1 MATSTARSPG
11 SGSPGSSEPGTVSSH
26 NDSDRYVWSA
36 GMRSMVARPGS
47 KVVRQSGILDRMPA
61 NSPASGALPSARQ
74 PFGTYKIC
82 LVCLG
87 NICRSP
93 MAEVVLRE
101 VLARSGLAEAV
112 SVESA
117 GTGDW
122 HVGERMFG
130 PARAN
135 LAALQRMAPDADSA
149 GRLRL
154 LRTFDP
160 GLPPDD
166 PYQGEV
172 PDPFGGSAEDY
183 ALAFDLVLAATTGL
197 AEELAAL
204 PGVPAP
210 GRT

>member
-1 MATSTARSPG
+1 
-11 SGSPGSSEPGTVSSH
+11 
-26 NDSDRYVWSA
+26 
-36 GMRSMVARPGS
+36 MVARPGS

-130 PARAN
+130 PARAELARRGYDGSAHRARQIQPSWLAGYDLVVAMDRAN

>member
-1 MATSTARSPG
+1 
-11 SGSPGSSEPGTVSSH
+11 
-26 NDSDRYVWSA
+26 
-36 GMRSMVARPGS
+36 
-47 KVVRQSGILDRMPA
+47 MPA
-61 NSPASGALPSARQ
+61 NTPASGELPAPRQ
-74 PFGTYKIC
+74 SFGTYKIC

-93 MAEVVLRE
+93 MAEIVLRDE
-101 VLARSGLAEAV
+101 LARAGLAQQV
-112 SVESA
+112 NVDSA

-122 HVGERMFG
+122 HVGERMYAAARQELARRG
-130 PARAN
+130 YDGSGHRARQIQPSWLAGYDLVVAMDRAN

-204 PGVPAP
+204 PGVPAH

>member
-1 MATSTARSPG
+1 
-11 SGSPGSSEPGTVSSH
+11 
-26 NDSDRYVWSA
+26 
-36 GMRSMVARPGS
+36 
-47 KVVRQSGILDRMPA
+47 MPT
-61 NSPASGALPSARQ
+61 NTPASGALPSARE

-101 VLARSGLAEAV
+101 VLARSGLAAAV

-130 PARAN
+130 PARAELARRGYDGSAHRARQIQPSWLSKYDLVVAMDRAN

-149 GRLRL
+149 GRIRL

-160 GLPPDD
+160 ALAPDD
-166 PYQGEV
+166 PHQGEV
-172 PDPFGGSAEDY
+172 PDPFGGGAEDY

-204 PGVPAP
+204 PGMPAHE
-210 GRT
+210 RT